1 MRVLLVSCH
10 PRSDSFTG
18 YLADRAR
25 NGLVRAGHEVTHLDL
40 YAAGFRA
47 AMSREE
53 RQAYHG
59 DQPVLD
65 PMVAEHI
72 EALRAAETLVF
83 VYPTWWAGLPAMLKG
98 WLERVMVP
106 GVGFRFDEKT
116 GKARPNLTTVRRVVG
131 ISTYGS
137 PRWYV
142 KLIQDN
148 GRRTLMRALRLS
160 CGLPTRGDW
169 HAFYAID
176 SSTEEERIAFAD
188 RVDVAMGRLR

>member
-1 MRVLLVSCH
+1 MRTLLVSCH
-10 PRSDSFTG
+10 PRSDSYTSH
-18 YLADRAR
+18 LATRAR
-25 NGLVRAGHEVTHLDL
+25 AGLERAGHEVTHLDL
-40 YAAGFRA
+40 YRLGFRA

-53 RQAYHG
+53 RLAYHG

-72 EALRAAETLVF
+72 ELVRAAQTLVF

-106 GVGFRFDEKT
+106 GVGFRFDERT
-116 GKARPNLTTVRRVVG
+116 GRARPNLTNVRRVVG
-131 ISTYGS
+131 VSTYGS

-142 KLIQDN
+142 RLVQDN

-160 CGLPTRGDW
+160 CGFPTRGDW
-169 HAFYAID
+169 YGLYSMDASTADERQAFG
-176 SSTEEERIAFAD
+176 D
-188 RVDVAMGRLR
+188 RVESAMAALR